1 MRLRAK
7 CTPLP
12 AHFALSTSSALSFFL
27 TATPQSS
34 FGCLKFSASHSGGEV
49 LTSSVLLPLAVCLLR
64 YRTERSSPSH
74 QEKNNEKWIWKK
86 MEMLFSCWLLSNY
99 TKACP
104 MLLFFFIL
112 LLPPAL
118 WMAFPSLSYFL
129 IPCPIALL
137 KSHTITISKQNRVE
151 IRHKK

>member
-74 QEKNNEKWIWKK
+74 QEKNKEKWILKK

-99 TKACP
+99 TI
-104 MLLFFFIL
+104 LLFFTSATCFVDGFSVSFL
-112 LLPPAL
+112 
-118 WMAFPSLSYFL
+118 FSNSLSICFIK
-129 IPCPIALL
+129 IPHNYNFQTKPG
-137 KSHTITISKQNRVE
+137 
-151 IRHKK
+151 